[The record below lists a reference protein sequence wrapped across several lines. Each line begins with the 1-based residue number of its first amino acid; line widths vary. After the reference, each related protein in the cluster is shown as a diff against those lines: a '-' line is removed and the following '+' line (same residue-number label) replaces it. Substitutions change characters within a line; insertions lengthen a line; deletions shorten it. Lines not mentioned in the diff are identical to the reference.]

1 MFVFFLSVLSLV
13 IASPFASIL
22 FYKVLLCN
30 ILETSPKNYP
40 VNTSASH
47 HFLSLRHFL
56 RERCLHFEPKNF
68 MLMMH
73 ICPKL
78 VRGSMI
84 GLCEI
89 AQCANDVKVS
99 NLQFLSEF
107 VIFLILMTKDRQTWH
122 FNNKSQRGIHLC

>member
-1 MFVFFLSVLSLV
+1 MTINQKPYSMHLLHYPLLHTIITFLVILYVVFHKMFVFFLSALSLV
-13 IASPFASIL
+13 IASLFASIL

-30 ILETSPKNYP
+30 ILETSQKNYP
-40 VNTSASH
+40 VNTAASH
-47 HFLSLRHFL
+47 HFLPLRHFL

-84 GLCEI
+84 GSMRNSVACE
-89 AQCANDVKVS
+89 
-99 NLQFLSEF
+99 
-107 VIFLILMTKDRQTWH
+107 
-122 FNNKSQRGIHLC
+122 